1 MVNFKILNIKNLIA
15 VIFFLLIT
23 QLFLYFIS
31 VKLKNKKTNYLLQI
45 EYFEE
50 LSLYFNNTGRDFSD
64 IGLLEE
70 IITINNNNLKLFIA
84 EKFNIS
90 PFNIKFNDLSYVW
103 NSEIE
108 LHDKKEIDE
117 YKKKLEFLVKKE
129 MMIYLRKKAEL
140 FKIVENS
147 LKEDQNQTENYKPL
161 YDAISS
167 RIIIEKFFDSLNND
181 PDSKIFGEINL
192 TYKKKKLMI
201 IENIVVSFFGTLFL
215 FIVFLNRKKLIQL

>member
-1 MVNFKILNIKNLIA
+1 MNFKIFNIKNLIA
-15 VIFFLLIT
+15 VIFFLSII

-31 VKLKNKKTNYLLQI
+31 VQLNNKKTNYLLQFK
-45 EYFEE
+45 YFEE

-64 IGLLEE
+64 IGLIEE
-70 IITINNNNLKLFIA
+70 IITINDNNLKLFIA
-84 EKFNIS
+84 KKFKLS
-90 PFNIKFNDLSYVW
+90 PFNIKNNGLTYVW

-140 FKIVENS
+140 FKIVETG
-147 LKEDQNQTENYKPL
+147 LKEDQNQTENFKPL

-167 RIIIEKFFDSLNND
+167 RIIIEKFFERLNND

-201 IENIVVSFFGTLFL
+201 IEKIIVSFFGTLFL
-215 FIVFLNRKKLIQL
+215 FIIFHNRKKLIQL